1 MIQSYFINGPPSRTH
16 TPLSGWDYVTRGEH
30 ASVLRMIFNPIG
42 CLFLFL
48 FFLLHLHRLS
58 AVLCCSLGA
67 LEGRTAGV
75 SSQVAR
81 SSLRTSLRLRQLAR
95 GTVPSGSPKASKQ
108 QHEKAT
114 FNYWVKRFVEILCL
128 ALCLFS
134 LPLSHSF
141 PPLFPSVASNSS
153 HMFRHCLAC
162 GEVHFSNGSFAQI
175 PLLHCLVFADTREER
190 CVYFFFLV
198 GFILFILVLIIFLSL
213 FASLASLWD
222 FAKVLG
228 ALVHFFLFYF
238 AFLPPSL
245 PFSFISRH

>member
-16 TPLSGWDYVTRGEH
+16 TPHSGWDYVTRGEH
-30 ASVLRMIFNPIG
+30 ASVLRTIFNPIG

-141 PPLFPSVASNSS
+141 PP
-153 HMFRHCLAC
+153 
-162 GEVHFSNGSFAQI
+162 
-175 PLLHCLVFADTREER
+175 PLPQC
-190 CVYFFFLV
+190 C
-198 GFILFILVLIIFLSL
+198 I
-213 FASLASLWD
+213 
-222 FAKVLG
+222 
-228 ALVHFFLFYF
+228 
-238 AFLPPSL
+238 
-245 PFSFISRH
+245 